1 MKKIVSVG
9 MVGMFLASAVSAQVS
24 APSEK
29 PKDRSDP
36 DYVRCRVLDVTG
48 SLVKKDKICK
58 TNREWEALR
67 TRNNSEAERFIEQN
81 RTGSNQGG

>member
-1 MKKIVSVG
+1 MRTIILF
-9 MVGMFLASAVSAQVS
+9 GMFGLLLTSAVSAQVG

-29 PKDRSDP
+29 PKDRRDP

-48 SLVKKDKICK
+48 SLVKKDRVCK

-81 RTGSNQGG
+81 RTGTNQGS